1 VKVAL
6 VNPPRFRGVPVIRE
20 DRCEITDRGSVVPP
34 YSLIQI
40 ASQLNHD
47 VWVID
52 ANGKNMG
59 MNEVAD
65 ALRKIEP
72 DVVVIRFTP
81 TTFDNDMKVA
91 EVAKKLSSTTVGM
104 CWTLIPFAHEILK
117 TSPLDYYVV
126 GDYEVCVSNLIDA
139 IEVGENKMQGVAYL
153 GDGEF
158 IVDWSSPAFDYDSL
172 PLPAYDMIAPLS
184 NYYINT
190 PHGSPFT
197 IMYTSKGCPYS
208 CIYCTV
214 RRTKWK
220 GRSAESILS
229 ELRILK
235 KIYNVRTV
243 SFFDE
248 IFTFDRNRVVEL
260 CERILKE
267 DIKLRWYCNTRVDKV
282 DFELLRLM
290 RRAGCRGI
298 SFGVESGSNEILK
311 RAKKGAT
318 VEEAEEAV
326 KNAKKAGIKTYLSFM
341 FGLPGESWE
350 SVNETIEFVKRV
362 KPNGAQFNIAVPY
375 PGTELYEECVK
386 RGYVGKI
393 MNWRELYQHKA
404 ILRTEQMSKEELEKA
419 RLMAYRSM
427 YFNPRWI
434 LSNALW
440 VMREPEELPL
450 AIKYYVKSLKN
461 YFIHRME
468 HAH

>member
-1 VKVAL
+1 
-6 VNPPRFRGVPVIRE
+6 
-20 DRCEITDRGSVVPP
+20 
-34 YSLIQI
+34 
-40 ASQLNHD
+40 
-47 VWVID
+47 
-52 ANGKNMG
+52 
-59 MNEVAD
+59 
-65 ALRKIEP
+65 
-72 DVVVIRFTP
+72 
-81 TTFDNDMKVA
+81 
-91 EVAKKLSSTTVGM
+91 
-104 CWTLIPFAHEILK
+104 
-117 TSPLDYYVV
+117 
-126 GDYEVCVSNLIDA
+126 
-139 IEVGENKMQGVAYL
+139 
-153 GDGEF
+153 
-158 IVDWSSPAFDYDSL
+158 
-172 PLPAYDMIAPLS
+172 
-184 NYYINT
+184 
-190 PHGSPFT
+190 
-197 IMYTSKGCPYS
+197 
-208 CIYCTV
+208 YCTV

-235 KIYNVRTV
+235 ERYNVRTV

-248 IFTFDRNRVVEL
+248 IFTFDRDRVVEL
-260 CERILKE
+260 CESILKE
-267 DIKLRWYCNTRVDKV
+267 DIKFRWYCNTRVDKI
-282 DFELLRLM
+282 DLELLKLM

-341 FGLPGESWE
+341 FGLPGESWGT
-350 SVNETIEFVKRV
+350 VNETIEFVKRV

-404 ILRTEQMSKEELEKA
+404 ILRTEQMSREELEEA

-427 YFNPRWI
+427 YFNPRWV
-434 LSNALW
+434 LSNVWW

-461 YFIHRME
+461 YLIHRME